1 MKLEE
6 YISKRKRE
14 DGINEFELE
23 KRMENTRTC
32 VNYVFEYF
40 NNYLETIPA
49 DEHTVLHDQK
59 LEKYRKTLSQYNPA
73 TQDWLLAL
81 YSSHGKYMH
90 KQLSNFI
97 TDPNFLLYDTDAEF
111 RALSYD
117 VYAKAIRRFP
127 FLDGQAEMVFQ
138 FIKEYH
144 RVKST
149 FPPYHSDFYISDD
162 INEWIYDTYNKH
174 GVNIYN
180 FCFTWT
186 QLFYSDTNLWPK
198 GHKQKSEYY
207 ADRMEY
213 KGINLDSSLFW
224 NYDYKQK
231 SNLFALDNLY
241 RGMPKKSF
249 VRGRKQ
255 EFEAVLM
262 YCWLHSVT
270 NDDEYWDTY
279 YHTVLV

>member
-1 MKLEE
+1 
-6 YISKRKRE
+6 
-14 DGINEFELE
+14 
-23 KRMENTRTC
+23 
-32 VNYVFEYF
+32 
-40 NNYLETIPA
+40 
-49 DEHTVLHDQK
+49 
-59 LEKYRKTLSQYNPA
+59 
-73 TQDWLLAL
+73 
-81 YSSHGKYMH
+81 MH

-213 KGINLDSSLFW
+213 KGISLDSSLFW

-231 SNLFALDNLY
+231 RNLFALDNLY